1 MFDQTMYSVN
11 EDDGSVQP
19 VLVISNPSSSD
30 IIVEVFDTSLTVT
43 GELYNYTTGIF
54 KAVYLQITGGGVD
67 YDSGPYTVTFSA
79 GQTRAPF
86 NISINDD
93 DIFEMNENFVLTINE
108 SSLPSGIAVN
118 TPNETIVTIVDD
130 DGK

>member
-1 MFDQTMYSVN
+1 M
-11 EDDGSVQP
+11 
-19 VLVISNPSSSD
+19 
-30 IIVEVFDTSLTVT
+30 FDTSETVT
-43 GELYNYTTGIF
+43 GELYNYATGIF
-54 KAVYLQITGGGVD
+54 KTVYLQTTGGGVD
-67 YDSGPYTVTFSA
+67 YDSGPYTVTIPA
-79 GQTRAPF
+79 GQTRASF

-108 SSLPSGIAVN
+108 SSIPSGIAVN